1 MVVFNREVALE
12 RVGGDEELFAEIVG
26 IYLEELPSV
35 LKEIQSAVRAGDAN
49 GLYRSAHSLKGSLGA
64 LGAEAAQKR
73 ALDLEMSGRQSQ
85 LSHAPEMLADLER
98 LLDELHR
105 ELSA

>member
-1 MVVFNREVALE
+1 MAVFNREVALE
-12 RVGGDEELFAEIVG
+12 RVGGDEELLSEIVG
-26 IYLEELPSV
+26 IYLGEYPSV
-35 LKEIQSAVRAGDAN
+35 LEEIQTAVRAGDAN

-64 LGAEAAQKR
+64 LGAEAAQRR